1 MMTLRM
7 VQWASLPSAPLLL
20 LVALLAAFASSS
32 SSSSAR
38 TTQAATVVLCK
49 PSASVSRWL
58 ELPSVSGPAVPLR
71 LASHPTQCTIAG
83 SGSLRLGACGG
94 APAFR
99 LVPSK
104 RYPMRGYNLVEF
116 NETSG
121 VATGSCVD
129 AKGLVAA
136 QLYKCLDSA
145 NQGWNVNVSTGA
157 IRETFDRRGSVLGLS
172 TDPACVAAKPAPG
185 PAPTPKP
192 AGESFFAPRF
202 HPIGGPKVYD
212 PSGPLLDDSGRWHL
226 WEDQGGWSSWTS
238 RDLMHWDG
246 TLRSS
251 THFGGLTGSVSYT
264 RSGIFAFWPRI
275 RRL

>member
-1 MMTLRM
+1 MGESVLGRRMMTLRM

-20 LVALLAAFASSS
+20 LVALLAAFASS

-104 RYPMRGYNLVEF
+104 RYPMRGYNLVEV

-185 PAPTPKP
+185 QRQHRSLLARAFLLLAFTPS
-192 AGESFFAPRF
+192 E
-202 HPIGGPKVYD
+202 
-212 PSGPLLDDSGRWHL
+212 GRRCTIQVVH
-226 WEDQGGWSSWTS
+226 
-238 RDLMHWDG
+238 
-246 TLRSS
+246 
-251 THFGGLTGSVSYT
+251 Y
-264 RSGIFAFWPRI
+264 
-275 RRL
+275 